1 MTLKL
6 SYILPFFLIVNTLG
20 ASCVQFD
27 SIKTYRVNPSKKVE
41 GTLQRLEKFPSNFI
55 TARNVDVWLPENFD
69 NTTVEGAF
77 HGAEVPFVFG
87 DTFELLTAA

>member
-27 SIKTYRVNPSKKVE
+27 SIKTYRVKPSKKVE
-41 GTLQRLEKFPSNFI
+41 GTLQRLEKFPSNFV

-69 NTTVEGAF
+69 NTKKYSTPTKRGMVKNG
-77 HGAEVPFVFG
+77 GLMN
-87 DTFELLTAA
+87 TYRCY